1 MELRNRLMRAAWPA
15 FLAACVLE
23 LMVFAVVD
31 PQDLRDFGPLAQMS
45 RQGVYTLAFFAF
57 WLVSLGACG
66 LALMLDA
73 TPSRP
78 PRAGASDGR

>member
-1 MELRNRLMRAAWPA
+1 MDLRSLLMRAAWPA

-45 RQGVYTLAFFAF
+45 RQGVYTLAVFAF
-57 WLVSLGACG
+57 WLISLGACG
-66 LALMLDA
+66 LTLWLDA

-78 PRAGASDGR
+78 PPRPSND